1 MNLKAVVNYE
11 HIHELRL
18 MFPNDDKRYVGIT
31 FMLRSSSSEAA
42 KAVVRKHIN
51 DQFKS
56 KGVQRK
62 MSAESAEA
70 NELET
75 LASSIASW
83 KWEKSDPSAPDANDG
98 EQADWNGDEN
108 PTLTMSL
115 AMQVLDVPWIYRQVK
130 VAVTDDSNFMPSLQN
145 PS

>member
-1 MNLKAVVNYE
+1 MNLKALVVYE

-18 MFPNDDKRYVGIT
+18 AFPNNADRYVGIT
-31 FMLRSSSSEAA
+31 MGLRSSSSEAA

-62 MSAESAEA
+62 MTAEGAEA

-75 LASSIASW
+75 LASSIAWW
-83 KWEKSDPSAPDANDG
+83 KWEKSDPSSPDADDAS
-98 EQADWNGDEN
+98 QADWEGDVE
-108 PTLTMSL
+108 PKLTMSL
-115 AMQVLDVPWIYRQVK
+115 AMLVLDVPWIYRQVK